1 MAKNSQNIS
10 VLIPFY
16 NEENNL
22 SKIILF
28 LQTASLKLGL
38 QNLNVVFHNDNSNDN
53 SVNIIN
59 SFKEAVNFDI
69 HIINNEGENKGHGK
83 SLIALKN
90 YISLNKCEYV
100 MTLDCD
106 VKISLL
112 DFVDLFSNLNEN
124 IVIGKRRR
132 LGDGVVRG
140 FITLTLEV
148 LILFNTKVFWRD
160 VNCPIRIYPYDKF
173 ITQWSSVDLNSIIP
187 NVHIT
192 KKIILDEEEYK
203 RINID
208 EFNDKKNSG
217 VTWNNVSLLTK
228 YKKLFSFC
236 YKAWLEI

>member
-1 MAKNSQNIS
+1 MKKTS
-10 VLIPFY
+10 
-16 NEENNL
+16 

-38 QNLNVVFHNDNSNDN
+38 QNLNVVFHNDNSNDS

-100 MTLDCD
+100 MTLI
-106 VKISLL
+106 VMSKFLL

-140 FITLTLEV
+140 FILTLEV
-148 LILFNTKVFWRD
+148 LILFKTRFFGD
-160 VNCPIRIYPYDKF
+160 VNCPIGYPYDKF
-173 ITQWSSVDLNSIIP
+173 IKQWSSVDLN
-187 NVHIT
+187 
-192 KKIILDEEEYK
+192 
-203 RINID
+203 
-208 EFNDKKNSG
+208 
-217 VTWNNVSLLTK
+217 LLFPMFT
-228 YKKLFSFC
+228 
-236 YKAWLEI
+236 